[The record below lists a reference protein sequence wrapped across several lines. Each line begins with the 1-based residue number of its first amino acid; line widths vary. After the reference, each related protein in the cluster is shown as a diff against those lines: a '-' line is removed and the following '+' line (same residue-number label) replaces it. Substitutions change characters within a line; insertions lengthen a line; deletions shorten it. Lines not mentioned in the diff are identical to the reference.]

1 MNKNVIITGAT
12 GGLGEALAKTFAG
25 NHYNLILTYCNNEL
39 KALELK
45 KELEAK
51 YKISVDFYKL
61 DLALESNINDVCNQ
75 IINKYDN
82 IDCLIN
88 NAAIA
93 IDNEIEK
100 KSGNEFTKVVNVNLI
115 GTFLMMKNISKL
127 MLKNKCGCIINIA
140 STNGIDTQ
148 NTYSMDYDASKAGII
163 SLTYNFADLLAP
175 DIRVNVIAPGWI
187 NTQPVLEMDPNII
200 KEEQDKILLN
210 RFADP
215 IEVADVAL
223 FLASN
228 KASYINK
235 SIIRIDG
242 GKKC

>member
-12 GGLGEALAKTFAG
+12 GGLGEALAKTFAE

-45 KELEAK
+45 KKLEAK

-115 GTFLMMKNISKL
+115 GTFLMMK
-127 MLKNKCGCIINIA
+127 INA
-140 STNGIDTQ
+140 
-148 NTYSMDYDASKAGII
+148 
-163 SLTYNFADLLAP
+163 
-175 DIRVNVIAPGWI
+175 VV
-187 NTQPVLEMDPNII
+187 
-200 KEEQDKILLN
+200 
-210 RFADP
+210 
-215 IEVADVAL
+215 
-223 FLASN
+223 
-228 KASYINK
+228 
-235 SIIRIDG
+235 
-242 GKKC
+242 